1 MWFYH
6 ATPSYGSRTRC
17 LPAVLIFAAPG
28 RSPNKLK
35 TQLVNFFNY
44 VFHST
49 LRHNRP
55 PPRSPHS
62 TTVFLVRFYRCNRFL
77 FFSGFS
83 FFFSTHFYRFA
94 PPVGPYT
101 THHTY
106 PRSLLYVYRSPP
118 LGFGHSRLSLIC
130 FVCVFSP
137 VRRPFS
143 PHCLY
148 AEIYQPPEQRQQRIC
163 TVILIPPSA
172 ETSAGHIWRNR
183 GGIATIGGG
192 SGVE

>member
-17 LPAVLIFAAPG
+17 LLAVPIFAAPG
-28 RSPNKLK
+28 RPLNKLK

-49 LRHNRP
+49 LRHN
-55 PPRSPHS
+55 H
-62 TTVFLVRFYRCNRFL
+62 
-77 FFSGFS
+77 
-83 FFFSTHFYRFA
+83 
-94 PPVGPYT
+94 
-101 THHTY
+101 
-106 PRSLLYVYRSPP
+106 P
-118 LGFGHSRLSLIC
+118 LPTNHI
-130 FVCVFSP
+130 
-137 VRRPFS
+137 RRPFS
-143 PHCLY
+143 SCDFTGVIVFYSFLGFLFFLHALLSFRASGRRVYYAPHVHTIITIRTPKPTTGFRPFAFVVDLFRLRFFSRPSFLSSLFIRRNLST
-148 AEIYQPPEQRQQRIC
+148 AGATRQQRIC

-183 GGIATIGGG
+183 GGIATIGG